1 MKQDSVTTG
10 RGKQMSTV
18 ETATIKGLL
27 KEMLEQHFGDL
38 FVFDPIVV
46 EIRKDHDD
54 IDYVHAYVVFDGD
67 FEKLEPSWTV
77 DLPEKLLPH
86 SMAMGCPGI
95 PEQSFIAKSEW
106 NQLERMLR

>member
-1 MKQDSVTTG
+1 
-10 RGKQMSTV
+10 
-18 ETATIKGLL
+18 
-27 KEMLEQHFGDL
+27 MLEQHFGDL

-46 EIRKDHDD
+46 EVRKDHDD

-86 SMAMGCPGI
+86 TRAMGI
-95 PEQSFIAKSEW
+95 P
-106 NQLERMLR
+106 RHTRTVLRRQVGMEPTGENVEVRTTCNPRKCSTSPVTSLPSR

>member
-1 MKQDSVTTG
+1 MATG
-10 RGKQMSTV
+10 REART
-18 ETATIKGLL
+18 TAEATGTIRSLL

-67 FEKLEPSWTV
+67 FDKLEPSWTV

-86 SMAMGCPGI
+86 AMAMGYPGI
-95 PEQSFIAKSEW
+95 PEQSFVAKSEW

>member
-1 MKQDSVTTG
+1 MTTG
-10 RGKQMSTV
+10 TEEQMSAKNTG
-18 ETATIKGLL
+18 IIRDLL
-27 KEMLEQHFGDL
+27 REMLEQHFGDL

-54 IDYVHAYVVFDGD
+54 IDYIHAYVVFDGD
-67 FEKLEPSWTV
+67 FDKLEPSWTV

-86 SMAMGCPGI
+86 AMAMGYPGI
-95 PEQSFIAKSEW
+95 PEQSFVAKSEW

>member
-1 MKQDSVTTG
+1 
-10 RGKQMSTV
+10 
-18 ETATIKGLL
+18 
-27 KEMLEQHFGDL
+27 MLEQHFGDL

-46 EIRKDHDD
+46 EVRKDHDD

-86 SMAMGCPGI
+86 TRAMGYPGI
-95 PEQSFIAKSEW
+95 PEQSFVAKSEW

>member
-1 MKQDSVTTG
+1 MTTQG
-10 RGKQMSTV
+10 EEQMSNGDLG
-18 ETATIKGLL
+18 TIRTLL

-54 IDYVHAYVVFDGD
+54 IEYVHAYVVFDGD
-67 FEKLEPSWTV
+67 FEKLDPSWTV

-86 SMAMGCPGI
+86 AMAMGYPGI
-95 PEQSFIAKSEW
+95 PEQSFVAKSEW